1 MTPLCTRRLL
11 LRELRQADLPAVS
24 RLLQNETAMYAYKHA
39 FTDADVQAW
48 LDRQRRRYAAHGFGL
63 WAVVLRETGAVIGQA
78 GLTYQPYLDTQV
90 LEVGYLLEPAYWR
103 RGYATE
109 AARACRD
116 YAFGS
121 LGEDKVSSIIKSDN
135 APSIRVAERLGM
147 TREAEFTAGIS
158 AASSR
163 MFSTPS
169 GGRTPPLAFLPG
181 VCYLEHA
188 AGRGAGRHACPFGTL
203 MR

>member
-11 LRELRQADLPAVS
+11 LRELQQADLPAVA

-78 GLTYQPYLDTQV
+78 ELTYQPYLDTQV

-109 AARACRD
+109 AAWACRD

-147 TREAEFTAGIS
+147 TREAEFTARYFSGEQPHVLYS
-158 AASSR
+158 VRRADAAACFFAGS
-163 MFSTPS
+163 M
-169 GGRTPPLAFLPG
+169 LP
-181 VCYLEHA
+181 
-188 AGRGAGRHACPFGTL
+188 
-203 MR
+203 